1 MASEDE
7 YSPVSESESGPEW
20 MEEESEPESE
30 EALEAPGSYPM
41 PPPPPRARD
50 ASSESGRS
58 TASVSSRRGGV
69 RKKRRR
75 KFAGES
81 SGEPENDYDAYQLLL
96 EKERCNI
103 ANLGRGRVAVY
114 NDDTSDMF
122 GFGKWKI
129 EDGALDRLCA
139 RNADVL
145 GDMYGK
151 QNSGVKRLLD
161 KCKVYDEK
169 PSMWHLN
176 FDAQLAVGELPLF
189 DGILNTV
196 TDKFTPYSSDK
207 MCTTKMLMT
216 SEEFRTASTEAD
228 IAEVRRILR
237 QMFPEEALY
246 NNALSRLA
254 LALLSH
260 RNFHREILILY
271 GDGSNG
277 KTVLVKLLRLVFDEL
292 VTTLSMNNL
301 KETTDSA
308 GDKPMS
314 WPQYMQGKRLVI
326 FDEMN
331 GNIDCAL
338 MKRMRGDDVFESRQ
352 QHSAKQDTQTI
363 TATLL
368 LTGNEPPQCPK
379 ADKALSDSM
388 IAYHMPAKGV
398 HGTPDPDPK
407 KLQFRIDPDIIDK
420 FKCTGMKVA
429 MVREL
434 SEHLRGYL
442 QRGHKHP
449 NEPSEFDFTGYLLNE
464 ENKTLEDHVWAV
476 VTKEGATPQNMI
488 KNSDLYNAVCANGYP
503 QSKTKFT
510 RDTLFL
516 RTDPQIGVVSHARQ
530 NVYRSLKWVNAAPET
545 SNGMFAQFG

>member
-1 MASEDE
+1 MDSDDD
-7 YSPVSESESGPEW
+7 YSPISESEEESEPEW
-20 MEEESEPESE
+20 MEEEPG
-30 EALEAPGSYPM
+30 PGSYPM
-41 PPPPPRARD
+41 PPPPRRPEAAVVPD

-58 TASVSSRRGGV
+58 TASLASRRGGV
-69 RKKRRR
+69 RKKRRKS
-75 KFAGES
+75 KFNTGGD
-81 SGEPENDYDAYQLLL
+81 GEPENDYDAYQLLL

-103 ANLGRGRVAVY
+103 ANLGKGRIAVY
-114 NDDTSDMF
+114 NDDTTDLF

-145 GDMYGK
+145 GDMYAK

-176 FDAQLAVGELPLF
+176 FDAQLAVGELPFF

-216 SEEFRTASTEAD
+216 TEEFRTASTEAD

-301 KETTDSA
+301 KEAPDSA

-331 GNIDCAL
+331 GNIDGAL

-434 SEHLRGYL
+434 SEHLRAYL
-442 QRGHKHP
+442 NRGHKHP
-449 NEPSEFDFTGYLLNE
+449 NEASEFDFTGYLLNE

-476 VTKEGATPQNMI
+476 VTKEGATHADMI
-488 KNSDLYNAVCANGYP
+488 KNSDLYDAVCANGYP

-510 RDTLFL
+510 RDTHFL
-516 RTDPQIGVVSHARQ
+516 RSDSAIGVVKHHNQ
-530 NVYRSLKWVNAAPET
+530 NVYRCLKWINMAPVC
-545 SNGMFAQFG
+545 NQFGQQF